1 MIHRQHNEPYQEFM
15 NVIKWLFLFFIFHAT
30 SLIAQDWG
38 WTIDSDYS
46 SEAKS
51 VAYDASGNSY
61 VCGHVTANCHFSSS
75 IQVSNIQGGSDVYI
89 SKYNPAGM
97 LLWVKHLTGNGFDR
111 ATDIAIGPDN
121 SPVVSG
127 TFTNQLQADNSTIN
141 AQNNSQDIF
150 VLKITD
156 SGQTLW
162 LKQEGGLGPEIA
174 NGITVDQ
181 QNNVLITGNFTGS
194 SILQGQSYTSL
205 IDPFTNLSSSD
216 MFVSKYTANGN
227 PTWIKIGA
235 STKNDKG
242 SAVAVNSQQQVFV
255 CGQFSSNFTFANTAI
270 SNVNNNVGFL
280 AKLDNAGSFLFL
292 ETMKAG
298 SVLPNDLSIGMDNQ
312 VVICGDFSSTMTY
325 SNPGNSISS
334 TYSDRIFIIKTND
347 SGVFQWSKTFGS
359 SNPLSVKSL
368 AINPSNG
375 IFITGFFNC
384 SFDEL
389 RNLPGNHDGMWN
401 SVGFGDVYTI
411 ALNASGTLNWSKQAG
426 SQKDDLGQGIA
437 AYGNLNP
444 VFVGYHSE
452 QLFFPSSLTVNV
464 LAAQEATALSYESS
478 TNNFELYSSVKS
490 GFVTNCL
497 AADNYDLNYFI
508 QNDSILGA
516 VNEGLDTVVF
526 CAAGDLDYS
535 EYNQTANPNFNP
547 LYTYNWSNALS
558 TPTITVNS
566 SGWYWVE
573 MERLDQCS
581 GMLDSI
587 YVDIHANPPLPLY
600 SDTMNLFV
608 DEPGEFYADYL
619 CLPHNLVF
627 NFQNLCQGCTLDVVP
642 NVTGSGL
649 GPYEASQSGTYFV
662 NVMQD
667 GCGQTGIINLDI
679 ASPSPTLPPMVPA
692 IMPGFDTIY
701 VCGNIVTFFLTDSLT
716 NPQFILSQS
725 FESPFEVYS
734 AEWVINGVNSV
745 LYNSYAVGATVTS
758 PQWFQVSASFS
769 VGYLGNCDTVLN
781 NYFVSDSFYVV
792 PFTVSIPPPVL
803 LGNSSLCPGDSTI
816 LSAVNPQAGFQWNLS
831 TAPLNGQGIIWQSQ
845 DGDSIAVDAGGV
857 YQFEGSFIDPI
868 SGCPYS
874 SGSSIYV
881 EFVDIP
887 TITMNPIDALLCPG
901 DSIFM
906 GVQSTFASYTWI
918 GPNGQLPNTTPSIY
932 GTQDGNYYC
941 VAIDSS
947 GCQLTSPNVQII
959 PYVSPTIQV
968 IPSNILCGNNTIEI
982 MAIYSGNP
990 TVNWW
995 PTASNSNTIQVTQPG
1010 FYGVTIEQCNILTS
1024 DTVEI
1029 IDGSFQAAI
1038 SAADTML
1045 CYAESAVLTGSL
1057 LNANYEWLPTN
1068 TSATNQLS
1076 VNTPGDYS
1084 AIVTNAYGCQSTSN
1098 TIHIGAYVEN
1108 IPPPTFTDTI
1118 CIHDSLVLSD
1128 NSGFPLNWYNMD
1140 TSILSSGSNLMLNDI
1155 QQTTTFLASYV
1166 SPECPNVYSASTI
1179 FIYDS
1184 LSSDVLSGPSVWCN
1198 NGLLTLHFNQEMDTW
1213 FEWFNGD
1220 SIHTDIQVNAPG
1232 TYSIQYGRCAEQRSD
1247 SLLISDGS
1255 IQYSLQASDTL
1266 LCTSGESGDP
1276 SIQLQFSPSDLS
1288 IQWNV
1293 PFNAAHPDFL
1303 AIYAPGLYIVQA
1315 SNSLGCS
1322 ISDSIEIIGVDCTP
1336 IIPNVVT
1343 PNGDGINDIFLI
1355 ENALNQPNNHLIIL
1369 NRWGN
1374 LMYESAPYLN
1384 NFSPSE
1390 FLDGTYFY
1398 IYYPNVKTNPGT
1410 FEQGFFAVFSSK

>member
-38 WTIDSDYS
+38 WTINSNYA

-51 VAYDASGNSY
+51 VAYDAFGNSY
-61 VCGHVTANCHFSSS
+61 VCGHLTANSEFSSALS
-75 IQVSNIQGGSDVYI
+75 VSNIQGGSDVYLA
-89 SKYNPAGM
+89 KYSPNGNI
-97 LLWVKHLTGNGFDR
+97 LWVKHFTGNGFDR
-111 ATDIAIGPDN
+111 AMDIAIGPDN
-121 SPVVSG
+121 YPVLTG
-127 TFTNQLQADNSTIN
+127 TFTNQFHADNFTIT

-150 VLKITD
+150 IVKTND
-156 SGQTLW
+156 AGQTQW
-162 LKQEGGLGPEIA
+162 LRQEGGLGSEIA
-174 NGITVDQ
+174 NGIAVDL
-181 QNNVLITGNFTGS
+181 QNNVLLTGNFTGS
-194 SILQGQSYTSL
+194 SILQGQTFTSL
-205 IDPFTNLSSSD
+205 IDPFNMLSSSD
-216 MFVSKYTANGN
+216 MFVSKYTSNGTPN
-227 PTWIKIGA
+227 WIKIGA
-235 STKNDKG
+235 SNKNDKG
-242 SAVAVNSQQQVFV
+242 TAVAVNDQLQVFV
-255 CGQFSSNFTFANTAI
+255 CGQFSSNFSFANQTI
-270 SNVNNNVGFL
+270 TNFTNNVGFL
-280 AKLDNAGSFLFL
+280 TKLDNSGTFQFL

-298 SVLPNDLSIGMDNQ
+298 SVLPNDIAIGLDNH

-325 SNPGNSISS
+325 SNPGNTITS
-334 TYSDRIFIIKTND
+334 TYTDRMFILKTNE
-347 SGVFQWSKTFGS
+347 SGVYLWSKTFGS
-359 SNPLSVKSL
+359 NNPLSAKSI
-368 AINPSNG
+368 ATNPSNG
-375 IFITGFFNC
+375 IFVTGFFQC

-389 RNLPGNHDGMWN
+389 RNLPVNHDGMWN

-464 LAAQEATALSYESS
+464 LAAQETTALSYETT

-497 AADNYDLNYFI
+497 AADNYNLNYFI
-508 QNDSILGA
+508 QNDSIVGA
-516 VNEGLDTVVF
+516 INEGLDTVVF

-535 EYNQTANPNFNP
+535 EYNQTANPYFNP
-547 LYTYNWSNALS
+547 LYTYNWSNSLN

-581 GMLDSI
+581 GWLDSI

-667 GCGQTGIINLDI
+667 GCGQTGIINVDI
-679 ASPSPTLPPMVPA
+679 ASPSPTLPTMIPA
-692 IMPGFDTIY
+692 IMPGLDTIY
-701 VCGNIVTFFLTDSLT
+701 VCNNIVTFFLTDSLT
-716 NPQFILSQS
+716 NPNLFLSQS

-734 AEWVINGVNSV
+734 AEWVINGVSSV

-803 LGNSSLCPGDSTI
+803 LGNNSLCPGDSTI

-959 PYVSPTIQV
+959 PYVSPSIQV

-982 MAIYSGNP
+982 MAIYSGSP

-995 PTASNSNTIQVTQPG
+995 PTPSNSNTLQVTQPG
-1010 FYGVTIEQCNILTS
+1010 FYGVSIEQCNILTS

-1029 IDGSFQAAI
+1029 IDGSFQVSI
-1038 SAADTML
+1038 SAVDTML
-1045 CYAESAVLTGSL
+1045 CYAESTVLTGSE

-1068 TSATNQLS
+1068 SSASNQLIA
-1076 VNTPGDYS
+1076 NIPGDYS
-1084 AIVTNAYGCQSTSN
+1084 AIVTNIYGCQSTSN
-1098 TIHIGAYVEN
+1098 TIHIGSYVEN

-1118 CIHDSLVLSD
+1118 CIHDSLVLND

-1140 TSILSSGSNLMLNDI
+1140 TSIFSSGSDLVLNDI
-1155 QQTTTFLASYV
+1155 QQNITFLASYV

-1184 LSSDVLSGPSVWCN
+1184 LSNDVLSEPSVWCN

-1247 SLLISDGS
+1247 SLLISDGTFP
-1255 IQYSLQASDTL
+1255 YSLQASDTL

-1293 PFNAAHPDFL
+1293 PFNAAHPEFL
-1303 AIYAPGLYIVQA
+1303 MVNSPGMYIIQA

-1322 ISDSIEIIGVDCTP
+1322 IIDSIEIIGVDCTP

-1410 FEQGFFAVFSSK
+1410 FEQGFFAVFSRN

>member
-1 MIHRQHNEPYQEFM
+1 MSI
-15 NVIKWLFLFFIFHAT
+15 IKSLFFCCIFQAF
-30 SLIAQDWG
+30 SSYAQDWG
-38 WTIDSDYS
+38 WTINSNYA

-51 VAYDASGNSY
+51 VAYDANGNSY
-61 VCGHVTANCHFSSS
+61 VCGHLTANSEFSSTLS
-75 IQVSNIQGGSDVYI
+75 IANIQGGSDVYLA
-89 SKYNPAGM
+89 KYSPTGYI
-97 LLWVKHLTGNGFDR
+97 LWVKHFTGNGFDR
-111 ATDIAIGPDN
+111 ALDIAIGPDN
-121 SPVVSG
+121 CPVITG
-127 TFTNQLQADNSTIN
+127 TFTNQFHADNFTIT

-150 VLKITD
+150 IVKTND
-156 SGQTLW
+156 VGQTQW
-162 LKQEGGLGPEIA
+162 LRQEGGLGSEVA
-174 NGITVDQ
+174 NGIAIDL
-181 QNNVLITGNFTGS
+181 QNNVLLTGNFTGS
-194 SILQGQSYTSL
+194 SILQGQAFTSL
-205 IDPFTNLSSSD
+205 IDPFTMQSSSD
-216 MFVSKYTANGN
+216 MFVSKYTSNGT
-227 PTWIKIGA
+227 PTWVKIGA
-235 STKNDKG
+235 SNKNDKG
-242 SAVAVNSQQQVFV
+242 TAVAVNDQLQVFV
-255 CGQFSSNFTFANTAI
+255 CGQFSSNFSFANQTI
-270 SNVNNNVGFL
+270 TNSTNNVGFL
-280 AKLDNAGSFLFL
+280 AKLDNSGTFQFL

-298 SVLPNDLSIGMDNQ
+298 SVLPNDLAIGNDHQ

-325 SNPGNSISS
+325 SNPGNTITS
-334 TYSDRIFIIKTND
+334 TYTDRMFILKTNE
-347 SGVFQWSKTFGS
+347 SGVYQWSKTFGS
-359 SNPLSVKSL
+359 NNPLSAKSI
-368 AINPSNG
+368 ATNPSNG

-389 RNLPGNHDGMWN
+389 RSLPGNHDGMWN
-401 SVGFGDVYTI
+401 SVGFGDVFTI

-490 GFVTNCL
+490 GFITNCL
-497 AADNYDLNYFI
+497 AADNHDLNYFI
-508 QNDSILGA
+508 QNDSLIGA
-516 VNEGLDTVVF
+516 INEGLDTVVF
-526 CAAGDLDYS
+526 CEAGDLDYS
-535 EYNQTANPNFNP
+535 EYNQTANTYFDP
-547 LYTYNWSNALS
+547 LYTYNWSS
-558 TPTITVNS
+558 SETTPTITVNS
-566 SGWYWVE
+566 SGYYWVE
-573 MERLDQCS
+573 IERLDQCS
-581 GMLDSI
+581 AWLDSI

-608 DEPGEFYADYL
+608 NQPGEMYATYN

-627 NFQNLCQGCTLDVVP
+627 NFQNLCQGCTLNVGP

-649 GPYEASQSGTYFV
+649 GPYEASQSNTYFV
-662 NVMQD
+662 SVMQD
-667 GCGQTGIINLDI
+667 GCGQLGIINLNMAE
-679 ASPSPTLPPMVPA
+679 ASPTVPPMIPA
-692 IMPGFDTIY
+692 IMPGLDTIY
-701 VCGNIVTFFLTDSLT
+701 VCNNIVTFFLTDSLT
-716 NPQFILSQS
+716 NPNLFLSQS

-734 AEWVINGVNSV
+734 AEWIINGVSSV

-792 PFTVSIPPPVL
+792 PFSVSIPPPVL
-803 LGNSSLCPGDSTI
+803 LGNSTLCPGDSTI

-857 YQFEGSFIDPI
+857 YQLEGSFIDPI

-881 EFVDIP
+881 QFADLP

-918 GPNGQLPNTTPSIY
+918 GPNGQLPNTTPSIF
-932 GTQDGNYYC
+932 GTQDGTYYC

-959 PYVSPTIQV
+959 PYVSPSIQV

-995 PTASNSNTIQVTQPG
+995 PTPSNSNTIQVTQPG
-1010 FYGVTIEQCNILTS
+1010 FYGVSIEQCNILIS

-1029 IDGSFQAAI
+1029 IDGSFQVSI
-1038 SAADTML
+1038 SAVDTML
-1045 CYAESAVLTGSL
+1045 CYAESTVLTGSE

-1068 TSATNQLS
+1068 SSATNQLIA
-1076 VNTPGDYS
+1076 NIPGDYS
-1084 AIVTNAYGCQSTSN
+1084 AIVTNLYGCQSTSN
-1098 TIHIGAYVEN
+1098 TIHIGSYVEN
-1108 IPPPTFTDTI
+1108 IPPPIFTDTV
-1118 CIHDSLVLSD
+1118 CIHDSIVLSD
-1128 NSGFPLNWYNMD
+1128 LSGYAMNWYDLD
-1140 TSILSSGSNLMLNDI
+1140 TSILSSSSNLALNNI
-1155 QQTTTFLASYV
+1155 QENTSILVSYV
-1166 SPECPNVYSASTI
+1166 SPECPNIYSASTI

-1184 LSSDVLSGPSVWCN
+1184 LMSSVLSGPTVWCDDGAIN
-1198 NGLLTLHFNQEMDTW
+1198 LHFNQENDTW

-1220 SIHTDIQVNAPG
+1220 STHVDLQVNAPG
-1232 TYSIQYGRCAEQRSD
+1232 VYFIQYGRCAEQRSD
-1247 SLLISDGS
+1247 SLLISDGTF
-1255 IQYSLQASDTL
+1255 QYSLQASDTL
-1266 LCTSGESGDP
+1266 ICTSEESGNP
-1276 SIQLQFSPSDLS
+1276 SIQLQFSPSNLS
-1288 IQWNV
+1288 IHWNV
-1293 PFNAAHPDFL
+1293 PYNAAHPEIL
-1303 AIYAPGLYIVQA
+1303 TVNSPGMYIIQA
-1315 SNSLGCS
+1315 SNTFGCS
-1322 ISDSIEIIGVDCTP
+1322 ISDSVEIIGMDCTP

-1355 ENALNQPNNHLIIL
+1355 ENALNQPYNHLIIL

-1374 LMYESAPYLN
+1374 IMYESAPYLN
-1384 NFSPSE
+1384 HFSPSE
-1390 FLDGTYFY
+1390 FIDGTYFY
-1398 IYYPNVKTNPGT
+1398 IYYPNEQTNPDS
-1410 FEQGFFAVFSSK
+1410 FEQGFFAVISKK

>member
-1 MIHRQHNEPYQEFM
+1 MKCFF
-15 NVIKWLFLFFIFHAT
+15 FL
-30 SLIAQDWG
+30 SLLLAHSVYAQDWG
-38 WTIDSDYS
+38 WTIDSDYA

-61 VCGHVTANCHFSSS
+61 VCGHVTANCNFSSS

-121 SPVVSG
+121 SPVISG

-150 VLKITD
+150 LLKISD

-174 NGITVDQ
+174 NGIAVDQ

-194 SILQGQSYTSL
+194 SILQGQSFTSL

-242 SAVAVNSQQQVFV
+242 SSVAVNSQQQVFV

-280 AKLDNAGSFLFL
+280 AKLDNTGSFLFL

-298 SVLPNDLSIGMDNQ
+298 SVLPNDLAIGMDNQ

-334 TYSDRIFIIKTND
+334 AYSDRIFIIKTND

-401 SVGFGDVYTI
+401 SLGFGDVFTI
-411 ALNASGTLNWSKQAG
+411 ALNASGSLNWSKQAG

-452 QLFFPSSLTVNV
+452 QLFFPSSITANV
-464 LAAQEATALSYESS
+464 LAAQEATALSYETT

-497 AADNYDLNYFI
+497 AADNYNLNYFI
-508 QNDSILGA
+508 QNDSIVGA
-516 VNEGLDTVVF
+516 INEGLDTVVF

-535 EYNQTANPNFNP
+535 EYNQTANPYFNP
-547 LYTYNWSNALS
+547 LYTYNWSNSLT

-581 GMLDSI
+581 GWLDSI

-803 LGNSSLCPGDSTI
+803 LGNSSLCPGDSII
-816 LSAVNPQAGFQWNLS
+816 LSAVNPQAGYQWSLT

-874 SGSSIYV
+874 SGSSIYI

-959 PYVSPTIQV
+959 PYVSPSIQV

-995 PTASNSNTIQVTQPG
+995 PTPSNSNTIQVTQPG
-1010 FYGVTIEQCNILTS
+1010 FYGVSIEQCNILIS

-1029 IDGSFQAAI
+1029 IDGSFQATI

-1045 CYAESAVLTGSL
+1045 CYAESAVLTGSI

-1068 TSATNQLS
+1068 SSSTSQLS
-1076 VNTPGDYS
+1076 VNAPGDYS
-1084 AIVTNAYGCQSTSN
+1084 AIVTNLYGCQSTSN
-1098 TIHIGAYVEN
+1098 TIHIGSYIEN
-1108 IPPPTFTDTI
+1108 VPPPIFTDTV
-1118 CIHDSLVLSD
+1118 CIQDSIVLSD
-1128 NSGFPLNWYNMD
+1128 VSGFSMNWFDLDTNLLINAPDFPLNN
-1140 TSILSSGSNLMLNDI
+1140 I
-1155 QQTTTFLASYV
+1155 QQNTSFLVCYV

-1179 FIYDS
+1179 YVYDS
-1184 LSSDVLSGPSVWCN
+1184 LNTDVLSGPSIWCD
-1198 NGLLTLHFNQEMDTW
+1198 NGSLTLHFNQEVHTW

-1220 SIHTDIQVNAPG
+1220 STHTDIQINAPG
-1232 TYSIQYGRCAEQRSD
+1232 IYTIQYGRCAEFKID
-1247 SLLISDGS
+1247 SLVISDES
-1255 IQYSLQASDTL
+1255 IHYSLQASDSII
-1266 LCTSGESGDP
+1266 CTNSEIAGSP
-1276 SIQLQFSPSDLS
+1276 IQVNFSPANLA

-1293 PFNAAHPDFL
+1293 PFNSSHPEFL
-1303 AIYAPGLYIVQA
+1303 TVNSPGTYTVQVT
-1315 SNSLGCS
+1315 NSAGCS
-1322 ISDSIEIIGVDCTP
+1322 VMDSIQIIGIDCTP
-1336 IIPNVVT
+1336 VVPNVVT

-1355 ENALNQPNNHLIIL
+1355 ENALNQPNNRLIIL

-1374 LMYESAPYLN
+1374 IMYESAPYLN
-1384 NFSPSE
+1384 DFSPAE

-1398 IYYPNVKTNPGT
+1398 IYYPNVKTNLDT
-1410 FEQGFFAVFSSK
+1410 FEQGFFAVFSGN

>member
-1 MIHRQHNEPYQEFM
+1 MY
-15 NVIKWLFLFFIFHAT
+15 FLKCFFFL
-30 SLIAQDWG
+30 SLLLAHSVYAQDWG
-38 WTIDSDYS
+38 WTIDSDYA

-75 IQVSNIQGGSDVYI
+75 IHVSNIQGGSDVYI

-150 VLKITD
+150 LLKISD

-174 NGITVDQ
+174 NGIAVDQ

-298 SVLPNDLSIGMDNQ
+298 SVLPNDLAIGMDNQ

-401 SVGFGDVYTI
+401 SLGFGDVFTI
-411 ALNASGTLNWSKQAG
+411 ALNASGNLTWSKQAG

-437 AYGNLNP
+437 AFGNLNP
-444 VFVGYHSE
+444 VFVGFHSE
-452 QLFFPSSLTVNV
+452 QLFFPYSPLVNV
-464 LAAQEATALSYESS
+464 LSAQEATALSYETT
-478 TNNFELYSSVKS
+478 TNNFMLYAQAKS

-497 AADNYDLNYFI
+497 ATDNTDFNYFI
-508 QNDSILGA
+508 QNDSLIGA
-516 VNEGLDTVVF
+516 INEGLDTVIF
-526 CAAGDLDYS
+526 CEEGDLDYS
-535 EYNQTANPNFNP
+535 EYNNPANPFFNP
-547 LYTYNWSNALS
+547 LYTYNWSNSLTTS
-558 TPTITVNS
+558 TITVSN
-566 SGWYWVE
+566 SGWYSVE

-581 GMLDSI
+581 GMVDSI

-608 DEPGEFYADYL
+608 NEPGDFYAEYF

-627 NFQNLCQGCTLDVVP
+627 NFQNLCQGCTIDVGP

-649 GPYEASQSGTYFV
+649 GPYEASQSGMYFV
-662 NVMQD
+662 NVVQD
-667 GCGQTGIINLDI
+667 GCSQIGVINLDM
-679 ASPSPTLPPMVPA
+679 AGPTPAIPPMTPT
-692 IMPGFDTIY
+692 IIPGTDTIY
-701 VCGNIVTFFLTDSLT
+701 VCNNIVTFFLTDSLT
-716 NPQFILSQS
+716 NPQLFLSQS
-725 FESPFEVYS
+725 FESPFEVGI
-734 AEWVINGVNSV
+734 AEWVINGTTSV
-745 LYNSYAVGATVTS
+745 LYNSNAIGTTVSS
-758 PQWFQVSASFS
+758 PQWFYVSADFW
-769 VGYLGNCDTVLN
+769 VGYLGSCDTVLT
-781 NYFVSDSFYVV
+781 NYVVSDSFYVV
-792 PFTVSIPPPVL
+792 PFIPNIPPPVL
-803 LGNSSLCPGDSTI
+803 LGNTSICPGDSII
-816 LSAVNPQAGFQWNLS
+816 LSAVNPQAGYQWHLT
-831 TAPLNGQGIIWQSQ
+831 TAPIGGTGIIWESQ
-845 DGDSIAVDAGGV
+845 DGDSIAVNAGGN
-857 YQFEGSFIDPI
+857 YAFEGYFTDLV
-868 SGCPYS
+868 SGCPYG
-874 SGSSIYV
+874 SGASIYV
-881 EFVDIP
+881 EFLGPP
-887 TITMNPIDALLCPG
+887 TISINPLDGLLCPG
-901 DSIFM
+901 DSILLNVPSSF
-906 GVQSTFASYTWI
+906 VSYSWI
-918 GPNGQLPNTTPSIY
+918 GPNGQLPNTTPSIFASE
-932 GTQDGNYYC
+932 DGSYYC
-941 VAIDSS
+941 VVVDEG
-947 GCQLTSPNVQII
+947 GCQFTSPNVQLI
-959 PYVSPTIQV
+959 PYTSPSIQV
-968 IPSNILCGNNTIEI
+968 VPTNILCGNNTIDI
-982 MAIYSGNP
+982 TAIYNGNP
-990 TVNWW
+990 IVTWW
-995 PTASNSNTIQVTQPG
+995 PNPSNSNTIQVTQPG
-1010 FYGVTIEQCNILTS
+1010 FYGVTIEQCNILIY

-1029 IDGSFQAAI
+1029 IDGTFQASI
-1038 SAADTML
+1038 SAQDSML
-1045 CYAESAVLTGSL
+1045 CYAESILITGSL
-1057 LNANYEWLPTN
+1057 TNANYEWFP
-1068 TSATNQLS
+1068 SSSSSGYQ
-1076 VNTPGDYS
+1076 VNANASGEYY
-1084 AIVTNAYGCQSTSN
+1084 AVVTNDLGCQSTTNSILIE
-1098 TIHIGAYVEN
+1098 TYAEN
-1108 IPPPTFTDTI
+1108 VPPPIFTDTV
-1118 CIHDSLVLSD
+1118 CVHDSIVLSD
-1128 NSGFPLNWYNMD
+1128 VSGFSINWYDLDTNLLINASDFPLNN
-1140 TSILSSGSNLMLNDI
+1140 I
-1155 QQTTTFLASYV
+1155 QQNTSFLVSYV
-1166 SPECPNVYSASTI
+1166 STECPNVYSASTI
-1179 FIYDS
+1179 YVYDS
-1184 LSSDVLSGPSVWCN
+1184 LNTNVLSGPSVWCD
-1198 NGLLTLHFNQEMDTW
+1198 NGSLTLHFNQEVHTW

-1220 SIHTDIQVNAPG
+1220 STHTDIQINAPG
-1232 TYSIQYGRCAEQRSD
+1232 IYTIQYGRCAEFNID
-1247 SLLISDGS
+1247 SLVIRDES
-1255 IQYSLQASDTL
+1255 IHYSLQASDSII
-1266 LCTSGESGDP
+1266 CTNSEFGASP
-1276 SIQLQFSPSDLS
+1276 IQVNFSPANLA

-1293 PFNAAHPDFL
+1293 PFNLAHPEFL
-1303 AIYAPGLYIVQA
+1303 TVNSPGMYIVQA
-1315 SNSLGCS
+1315 TNSAGCS
-1322 ISDSIEIIGVDCTP
+1322 VMDSIQVLGMDCTP
-1336 IIPNVVT
+1336 SVPNVVT

-1355 ENALNQPNNHLIIL
+1355 EHALNHPNNRLIIL

-1374 LMYESAPYLN
+1374 IMYESAPYLN
-1384 NFSPSE
+1384 NFSPSA

-1398 IYYPNVKTNPGT
+1398 IYYPNEQDRPDKY
-1410 FEQGFFAVFSSK
+1410 EQGFFAVFSGK

>member
-1 MIHRQHNEPYQEFM
+1 MHFM
-15 NVIKWLFLFFIFHAT
+15 KCFFFL
-30 SLIAQDWG
+30 SLLLAHSVYAQDWG
-38 WTIDSDYS
+38 WTIDSDYA

-61 VCGHVTANCHFSSS
+61 VCGHVTANCNFSSS

-121 SPVVSG
+121 SPVISG

-150 VLKITD
+150 LLKISD

-174 NGITVDQ
+174 NGIAVDQ

-194 SILQGQSYTSL
+194 SILQGQSFTSL

-242 SAVAVNSQQQVFV
+242 SSVAVNSQQQVFV

-280 AKLDNAGSFLFL
+280 AKLDNTGSFLFL

-298 SVLPNDLSIGMDNQ
+298 SVLPNDLAIGMDNQ

-334 TYSDRIFIIKTND
+334 AYSDRIFIIKTND

-401 SVGFGDVYTI
+401 SLGFGDVFTI
-411 ALNASGTLNWSKQAG
+411 ALNASGSLNWSKQAG

-452 QLFFPSSLTVNV
+452 QLFFPSSITANV
-464 LAAQEATALSYESS
+464 LAAQEATALSYETT

-497 AADNYDLNYFI
+497 AADNYNLNYFI
-508 QNDSILGA
+508 QNDSIVGA
-516 VNEGLDTVVF
+516 INEGLDTVVF

-535 EYNQTANPNFNP
+535 EYNQTANPYFNP
-547 LYTYNWSNALS
+547 LYTYNWSNSLT

-581 GMLDSI
+581 GWLDSI

-803 LGNSSLCPGDSTI
+803 LGNSSLCPGDSII
-816 LSAVNPQAGFQWNLS
+816 LSAVNPQAGYQWSLT

-874 SGSSIYV
+874 SGSSIYI

-959 PYVSPTIQV
+959 PYVSPSIQV

-995 PTASNSNTIQVTQPG
+995 PTPSNSNTIQVTQPG
-1010 FYGVTIEQCNILTS
+1010 FYGVSIEQCNILIS

-1029 IDGSFQAAI
+1029 IDGSFQATI

-1045 CYAESAVLTGSL
+1045 CYAESAVLTGSI

-1068 TSATNQLS
+1068 SSSTSQLS
-1076 VNTPGDYS
+1076 VNAPGDYS
-1084 AIVTNAYGCQSTSN
+1084 AIVTNLYGCQSTSN
-1098 TIHIGAYVEN
+1098 TIHIGSYIEN
-1108 IPPPTFTDTI
+1108 VPPPIFTDTV
-1118 CIHDSLVLSD
+1118 CIQDSIVLSD
-1128 NSGFPLNWYNMD
+1128 VSGFSMNWFDLDTNLLINAPDFPLNN
-1140 TSILSSGSNLMLNDI
+1140 I
-1155 QQTTTFLASYV
+1155 QQNTSFLVCYV

-1179 FIYDS
+1179 YVYDS
-1184 LSSDVLSGPSVWCN
+1184 LNTDVLSGPSIWCD
-1198 NGLLTLHFNQEMDTW
+1198 NGSLTLHFNQEVHTW

-1220 SIHTDIQVNAPG
+1220 STHTDIQINAPG
-1232 TYSIQYGRCAEQRSD
+1232 IYTIQYGRCAEFKID
-1247 SLLISDGS
+1247 SLVISDES
-1255 IQYSLQASDTL
+1255 IHYSLQASDSII
-1266 LCTSGESGDP
+1266 CTNSEIAGSP
-1276 SIQLQFSPSDLS
+1276 IQVNFSPANLA

-1293 PFNAAHPDFL
+1293 PFNSSHPEFL
-1303 AIYAPGLYIVQA
+1303 TVNSPGTYTVQVT
-1315 SNSLGCS
+1315 NSAGCS
-1322 ISDSIEIIGVDCTP
+1322 VMDSIQIIGIDCTP
-1336 IIPNVVT
+1336 VVPNVVT

-1355 ENALNQPNNHLIIL
+1355 ENALNQPNNRLIIL

-1374 LMYESAPYLN
+1374 IMYESAPYLN
-1384 NFSPSE
+1384 DFSPAE

-1398 IYYPNVKTNPGT
+1398 IYYPNVKTNLDT
-1410 FEQGFFAVFSSK
+1410 FEQGFFAVFSGN

>member
-1 MIHRQHNEPYQEFM
+1 MHFM
-15 NVIKWLFLFFIFHAT
+15 KCFFFL
-30 SLIAQDWG
+30 SLLLAHSVYAQDWG
-38 WTIDSDYS
+38 WTIDSDYA

-61 VCGHVTANCHFSSS
+61 VCGHVTANCNFSSS

-121 SPVVSG
+121 YPVISG

-150 VLKITD
+150 LLKISD

-174 NGITVDQ
+174 NGIAVDQ

-194 SILQGQSYTSL
+194 SILQGQSFTSL
-205 IDPFTNLSSSD
+205 IDPFTNLSSYD

-242 SAVAVNSQQQVFV
+242 SSVAVNSQQQVFV

-280 AKLDNAGSFLFL
+280 AKLDNTGSFLFL

-298 SVLPNDLSIGMDNQ
+298 SVLPNDLAIGMDNQ

-334 TYSDRIFIIKTND
+334 AYSDRIFIIKTND

-401 SVGFGDVYTI
+401 SLGFGDVFTI
-411 ALNASGTLNWSKQAG
+411 ALNASGSLNWSKQAG

-452 QLFFPSSLTVNV
+452 QLFFPSSITANV
-464 LAAQEATALSYESS
+464 LAAQEATALSYETT

-497 AADNYDLNYFI
+497 AADNYNLNYFI
-508 QNDSILGA
+508 QNDSIVGA
-516 VNEGLDTVVF
+516 INEGLDTVVF
-526 CAAGDLDYS
+526 CAAGDLNYS
-535 EYNQTANPNFNP
+535 EYNQTANPYFNP
-547 LYTYNWSNALS
+547 LYTYNWSNSLT

-581 GMLDSI
+581 GWLDSI

-803 LGNSSLCPGDSTI
+803 LGNSSLCPGDSII
-816 LSAVNPQAGFQWNLS
+816 LSAVNPQAGYQWSLT

-874 SGSSIYV
+874 SGSSIYI

-959 PYVSPTIQV
+959 PYVSPSIQV

-995 PTASNSNTIQVTQPG
+995 PTPSNSNTIQVTQPG
-1010 FYGVTIEQCNILTS
+1010 FYGVSIEQCNILIS

-1029 IDGSFQAAI
+1029 IDGSFQATI

-1045 CYAESAVLTGSL
+1045 CYAESAVLTGSI

-1068 TSATNQLS
+1068 SSSTSQLS
-1076 VNTPGDYS
+1076 VNAPGDYS
-1084 AIVTNAYGCQSTSN
+1084 AIVTNLYGCQSTSN
-1098 TIHIGAYVEN
+1098 TIHIGSYIEN
-1108 IPPPTFTDTI
+1108 VPPPIFTDTV
-1118 CIHDSLVLSD
+1118 CIQDSIVLSD
-1128 NSGFPLNWYNMD
+1128 VSGFSMNWFDLDTNLLINAPDFPLNN
-1140 TSILSSGSNLMLNDI
+1140 I
-1155 QQTTTFLASYV
+1155 QQNTSFLVSYV

-1179 FIYDS
+1179 YVYDS
-1184 LSSDVLSGPSVWCN
+1184 LNTDVLSGPSIWCD
-1198 NGLLTLHFNQEMDTW
+1198 NGSLMLHYNQEVHTW

-1220 SIHTDIQVNAPG
+1220 STHTDIQINAPG
-1232 TYSIQYGRCAEQRSD
+1232 IYTIQYGRCAEFKID
-1247 SLLISDGS
+1247 SLVISDES
-1255 IQYSLQASDTL
+1255 IHYSLQASDSII
-1266 LCTSGESGDP
+1266 CTNSEIAGSP
-1276 SIQLQFSPSDLS
+1276 IQVNFSPANLA

-1293 PFNAAHPDFL
+1293 PFNSSHPEFL
-1303 AIYAPGLYIVQA
+1303 TVNSPGTYTVQVT
-1315 SNSLGCS
+1315 NSAGCS
-1322 ISDSIEIIGVDCTP
+1322 VMDSIQIIGIDCTP
-1336 IIPNVVT
+1336 VVPNVVT

-1355 ENALNQPNNHLIIL
+1355 ENALNQPNNRLIIL

-1374 LMYESAPYLN
+1374 IMYESAPYLN
-1384 NFSPSE
+1384 DFSPAE

-1398 IYYPNVKTNPGT
+1398 IYYPNVKTNLDT
-1410 FEQGFFAVFSSK
+1410 FEQGFFAVFSGN